1 MRSLIALPI
10 SLALAG
16 AAAAA
21 EIKGS
26 SRIDAVT
33 VYPSG
38 AEITRTA
45 RVQLE
50 KGEHTLLFADLP
62 AEAVAASI
70 RVEGKATAGLEIGSV
85 DTRGVSVPR
94 GDDAVAASERRR
106 IEDAIEKLKDER
118 SALHAAIQAAETQKK
133 LIDNLTKLPAMPATA
148 GAAPV
153 SQPDWGQLFELIG
166 KRTAEAQKA
175 ILDTEIKVR
184 DVERQIKDLEG
195 KLASLAPSQQ
205 ARTEVKV
212 ALAARDALEA
222 DMVIRYQVRNASW
235 TPSYDARLSVGDKAH
250 APKLQLVR
258 RASIRQRSGELWDN
272 VALSLSTARPS
283 AGTAA
288 PVLTPV
294 IIDYESDRAPAGRTL
309 SEVPPPAPA
318 AAQRG
323 FNRGGFGPR
332 DLDEEQTVRFGASTK
347 FGGSTEVETAAER
360 PAKVEVQAFQAV
372 YGIAGRTTV
381 PDTGETKRV
390 QIDEMALDPA
400 LVVRTVPKREEKAYL
415 YAKTTTAKGAPLLP
429 GQVSLFRDA
438 VFVGNGSLPLL
449 APEEEHELGFG
460 VDDSIRVRYALAEEK
475 RSGTGIISTSK
486 TDTRSYRISVKN
498 QHERPIQVSVLDQI
512 PVSQNTDITVEL
524 TGKSAP
530 SRRDVDNKRGIL
542 AWDFKL
548 EPAEERVVEFG
559 YRAAWP
565 AAKKVIYGPGS

>member
-1 MRSLIALPI
+1 MALPL

-16 AAAAA
+16 TAAAA
-21 EIKGS
+21 EVKGS

-38 AEITRTA
+38 AEVTRTA

-62 AEAVAASI
+62 AETVAASI

-85 DTRGVSVPR
+85 DTRSVSVPR

-118 SALHAAIQAAETQKK
+118 SALQAAIQAAEAQKK
-133 LIDNLTKLPAMPATA
+133 LIDNLTKLPASPAPA
-148 GAAPV
+148 GAAPAP
-153 SQPDWGQLFELIG
+153 QPDWGQLFELIG

-184 DVERQIKDLEG
+184 QVDRQIKDLDG
-195 KLASLAPSQQ
+195 KLASLAPGQV

-222 DMVIRYQVRNASW
+222 DMTIRYQVRNASW
-235 TPSYDARLSVGDKAH
+235 TPFYDARLSVGSKAE

-258 RASIRQRSGELWDN
+258 RASIRQRTGEVWDN
-272 VALSLSTARPS
+272 VALALSTARPS

-288 PVLTPV
+288 PVLYPL
-294 IIDYESDRAPAGRTL
+294 IIDFEAERAPLPAQAQA
-309 SEVPPPAPA
+309 PAPA
-318 AAQRG
+318 ARKLRSADAPAG
-323 FNRGGFGPR
+323 TT
-332 DLDEEQTVRFGASTK
+332 DEEQTNLFGAGNFTK
-347 FGGSTEVETAAER
+347 RETPALER
-360 PAKVEVQAFQAV
+360 FAKVEVQAFQAV

-390 QIDEMALDPA
+390 QIDEMALDPT
-400 LVVRTVPKREEKAYL
+400 LVVRAVPKREEKAYL
-415 YAKTTTAKGAPLLP
+415 YAKIVTAKGAPLLS

-438 VFVGNGSLPLL
+438 IFVGNGRLPLL

-460 VDDSIRVRYALAEEK
+460 VDDSIRVRHALAEEK
-475 RSGTGIISTSK
+475 RSETGIISTSK
-486 TDTRSYRISVKN
+486 IDARSYRISVKN
-498 QHERPIQVSVLDQI
+498 QHERAIQVSVVDQV

-530 SRRDVDNKRGIL
+530 SRRDVENKRGIL

-548 EPAEERVVEFG
+548 DPAEERVIDFG
-559 YRAAWP
+559 YRALWP
-565 AAKKVIYGPGS
+565 AAKKVTYGQGS